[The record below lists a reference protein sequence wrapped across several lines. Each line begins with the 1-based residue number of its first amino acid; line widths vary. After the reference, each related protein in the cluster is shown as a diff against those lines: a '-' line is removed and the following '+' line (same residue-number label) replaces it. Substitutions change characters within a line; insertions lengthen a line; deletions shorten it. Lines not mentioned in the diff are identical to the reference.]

1 MDLLSQE
8 FFSCLTP
15 RGGPWVA
22 VFNCVGCLIP
32 ETNMVDKTDNMPI
45 WVWLAFSSIE
55 TRKVALLLIFACVLF
70 SIYCLPWPQ
79 FFPDQDW
86 IMQIFLIEDWSWFA
100 MMVPITLWYW
110 LSLRWIDT
118 NSGWPERRQIKD

>member
-1 MDLLSQE
+1 
-8 FFSCLTP
+8 
-15 RGGPWVA
+15 
-22 VFNCVGCLIP
+22 
-32 ETNMVDKTDNMPI
+32 MVDKTENMPI

-55 TRKVALLLIFACVLF
+55 TRKVALLLIFACAMYA
-70 SIYCLPWPQ
+70 IYCIPWNQ
-79 FFPDQDW
+79 FFPDHDW
-86 IMQIFLIEDWSWFA
+86 ITQIFLVEDWSWFA